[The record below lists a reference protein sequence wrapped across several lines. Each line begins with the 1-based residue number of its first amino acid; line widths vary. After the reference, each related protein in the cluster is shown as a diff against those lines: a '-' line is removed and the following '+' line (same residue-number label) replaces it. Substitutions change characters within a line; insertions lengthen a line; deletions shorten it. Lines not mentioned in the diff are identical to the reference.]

1 MKGVKTAKKENQKKR
16 KKTLVASKRIFK
28 TLFCVV
34 VISSK
39 QCSTVGSF
47 TIMMKKKEWKM
58 GIAAMTLLEKWP
70 ENFQALNGIRTHDL
84 CPRAL
89 HR

>member
-47 TIMMKKKEWKM
+47 TIMMKKKE
-58 GIAAMTLLEKWP
+58 
-70 ENFQALNGIRTHDL
+70 
-84 CPRAL
+84 
-89 HR
+89 